1 MNDTIK
7 DTLNNTITDTY
18 KRLRVYLIV
27 SLMQN
32 ERLSFLYRKQKER
45 VRKHEECEE
54 KTGFIDKLLRDLRAL
69 RGKKSLS

>member
-32 ERLSFLYRKQKER
+32 ERL
-45 VRKHEECEE
+45 KHEECEE

-69 RGKKSLS
+69 RGKKSLT

>member
-32 ERLSFLYRKQKER
+32 ERLSFLYRKKKER

-69 RGKKSLS
+69 RGKKSLT